1 MKDAGCLKKKCAN
14 ELQAELA
21 AFIIKHDFYCK
32 IANR

>member
-1 MKDAGCLKKKCAN
+1 MKDAGCLKKKCTT

-21 AFIIKHDFYCK
+21 AFITKHAFYCK